1 MSSAEST
8 VVKPLA
14 RAPLAQVIRDEE
26 RRHKRQVL
34 SGVVATLAVIALAV
48 AAYYT
53 FRPKPP
59 PFADRFRVQ
68 PVTRGDITREV
79 HATGHAEAVTT
90 VQVGAEISGR
100 IASVEVDF
108 NQRVKKD
115 QVLARFDR
123 MALQAQLAQTAAAL
137 AVARTALEQAKTER
151 LQALRTR
158 NRSLQLHQQGSL
170 PDADRDVAE
179 ANAEL
184 AVQRV
189 ASAEAQVAAQ
199 SAAWELARTNLS
211 HTEIRSPIDGIVIT
225 RNIDPGQSVASVLQS
240 PTLFSVAADLRV
252 MRVIGAVDEAD
263 VGEVHEGQ
271 TATFSV
277 SAYPE
282 REFTGKVTEVRNAPS
297 VVQDVITYGTV
308 IAADNSDLALK
319 PGMTAS
325 VRIRTARAEAVTR
338 VPIAALHFNP
348 PQSSARTTHGVW
360 VVDGQSLRHVPVRV
374 GISDGEYT
382 AVDASDLPLGAP
394 VIVELTPVGRTAYGL
409 GK

>member
-1 MSSAEST
+1 MPSAEI
-8 VVKPLA
+8 VAQPLA
-14 RAPLAQVIRDEE
+14 RTPLVQVIRDEE
-26 RRHKRQVL
+26 RRHKRQL
-34 SGVVATLAVIALAV
+34 LTGLLATLAVIALVV
-48 AAYYT
+48 AAYYS

-68 PVTRGDITREV
+68 PVTLGDVVREV

-100 IASVEVDF
+100 IASVEADF
-108 NQRVKKD
+108 NQHVQKD
-115 QVLARFDR
+115 QVLARFDH

-151 LQALRTR
+151 IQALRS
-158 NRSLQLHQQGSL
+158 RSRALQLHQQGSL

-189 ASAEAQVAAQ
+189 ESAQAQVAAQ
-199 SAAWELARTNLS
+199 SATYELARTNLS

-225 RNIDPGQSVASVLQS
+225 RTIDPGQSVASVLQS
-240 PTLFSVAADLRV
+240 PTLFSVAADLRM
-252 MRVIGAVDEAD
+252 MRVIGAIDEAD

-282 REFTGKVTEVRNAPS
+282 REFLGKVTEVRNAPS

-308 IAADNSDLALK
+308 IAADNADLALK

-348 PQSSARTTHGVW
+348 PGTDARTTHGVW
-360 VVDGQSLRHVPVRV
+360 MVDGQSLRHVPVKV

-382 AVDASDLPLGAP
+382 AVEAADLPPGTA
-394 VIVELTPVGRTAYGL
+394 VIVELSAVGRTAYGL